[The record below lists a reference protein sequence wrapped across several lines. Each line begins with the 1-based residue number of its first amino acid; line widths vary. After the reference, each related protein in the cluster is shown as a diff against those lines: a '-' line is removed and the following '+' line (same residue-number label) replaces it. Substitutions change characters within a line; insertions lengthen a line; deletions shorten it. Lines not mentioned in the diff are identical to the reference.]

1 MQTPY
6 SEFTRFIFELFQNLT
21 DIFQPLGIPFGPI
34 AWFYIITVAPL
45 FVIILVL
52 VVRKRGAAKDDV
64 TQGIQRIIAS
74 TGDVSSGISG
84 TKKLGFITSPSDA
97 LVFLKIEEN
106 AIKQALSAAE
116 YYSNQGDLDSEIA
129 DKIATV
135 YNNRLAAVQT
145 AIAKDQ
151 DLKDIVDADTAI
163 DKARSDYLQKLA
175 AMSGTAVESDTEEAG
190 PPSVGPPTSAAEP
203 TSPVE
208 PAEAGPP
215 SGGPPGGAAPSAGPP
230 GGAPS
235 GGPPSGGPPSGG
247 PPTGGPPT
255 GSAPSSGVPPGGDT
269 PSAEPPSGAAPSAG
283 PPGGVPSS
291 APPTAEAAP
300 AEMAAAPD
308 TVAKPSTSGSKSSLQ
323 SEMLAEMER
332 LKALMSGD

>member
-1 MQTPY
+1 LQTPY
-6 SEFTRFIFELFQNLT
+6 NEFTRFIFELFQNLS

-34 AWFYIITVAPL
+34 AWFYIATIAPL
-45 FVIILVL
+45 AIIILVL
-52 VVRKRGAAKDDV
+52 VVRRRGATRDDV

-97 LVFLKIEEN
+97 LIFLKIEEN

-116 YYSNQGDLDSEIA
+116 YYSNQGELEPEIA
-129 DKIATV
+129 DKITTV

-190 PPSVGPPTSAAEP
+190 PPSVGPPTSPAEP
-203 TSPVE
+203 ASPVE
-208 PAEAGPP
+208 VEEAGPP
-215 SGGPPGGAAPSAGPP
+215 SGGPPGGTAPSAAP
-230 GGAPS
+230 PS

-247 PPTGGPPT
+247 PPSGSAPPSGGPPG
-255 GSAPSSGVPPGGDT
+255 GST
-269 PSAEPPSGAAPSAG
+269 PSASPPGGAAPSGG
-283 PPGGVPSS
+283 PPGGVPSGGPPAAES
-291 APPTAEAAP
+291 ASS
-300 AEMAAAPD
+300 EMTTAPD
-308 TVAKPSTSGSKSSLQ
+308 TGGKPSTSGSKSSLQ

>member
-1 MQTPY
+1 LQTPY
-6 SEFTRFIFELFQNLT
+6 NQFTRFIFELFQNLT
-21 DIFQPLGIPFGPI
+21 DIFQPLGIPFGPL
-34 AWFYIITVAPL
+34 AWFYITTVAPL
-45 FVIILVL
+45 LVIILVL
-52 VVRKRGAAKDDV
+52 VVRKRGATRNDV

-116 YYSNQGDLDSEIA
+116 YYSNQGDLDPEITE
-129 DKIATV
+129 KIATV

-175 AMSGTAVESDTEEAG
+175 AMSGTAVESDTEEVG

-203 TSPVE
+203 TAPTE
-208 PAEAGPP
+208 APEAGPP
-215 SGGPPGGAAPSAGPP
+215 SGGPPSESAPSAGPP
-230 GGAPS
+230 G

-247 PPTGGPPT
+247 PPS
-255 GSAPSSGVPPGGDT
+255 GSASPSAGPPGG
-269 PSAEPPSGAAPSAG
+269 SAPSAG
-283 PPGGVPSS
+283 PPGSTTPTGGPPSGAPS
-291 APPTAEAAP
+291 AGPPGADAPP
-300 AEMAAAPD
+300 AEMTAAAD
-308 TVAKPSTSGSKSSLQ
+308 TVTKPSTSGSKSSLQ

>member
-6 SEFTRFIFELFQNLT
+6 NQFTRFIFELFQNLA
-21 DIFQPLGIPFGPI
+21 DIFQPLGIPFGPL
-34 AWFYIITVAPL
+34 AWFYIITIAPL
-45 FVIILVL
+45 MVIILVL
-52 VVRKRGAAKDDV
+52 VVRRRGATRDDV
-64 TQGIQRIIAS
+64 AQGIQRIIAS

-84 TKKLGFITSPSDA
+84 TKKLGFIASPSDA

-106 AIKQALSAAE
+106 AIKQALSAAD
-116 YYSNQGDLDSEIA
+116 YYSNQGDLDPEIA
-129 DKIATV
+129 EKIATV
-135 YNNRLAAVQT
+135 YNNRLAAVQS

-190 PPSVGPPTSAAEP
+190 PPSVGPPTSAVEP
-203 TSPVE
+203 TAPTE
-208 PAEAGPP
+208 PPEAGPP
-215 SGGPPGGAAPSAGPP
+215 LDTPPSDSAASAGSPTGGPPG
-230 GGAPS
+230 

-247 PPTGGPPT
+247 PPSGSATPSAGPPGGSATSAGPPGSTTPSGGPP
-255 GSAPSSGVPPGGDT
+255 GS
-269 PSAEPPSGAAPSAG
+269 APSAG
-283 PPGGVPSS
+283 PPG
-291 APPTAEAAP
+291 ADATP
-300 AEMAAAPD
+300 AEMSAAAD
-308 TVAKPSTSGSKSSLQ
+308 TVTKSSTSGSKSSLQ